1 MFLTD
6 VSAGSLWRVR
16 EDVWKDNLRVSNYT
30 SDRKWH
36 PGLSILAEK
45 NKQNDNEETV
55 PVLFGTSGKR
65 GMILVRGI
73 SNDKKYGKTHT
84 CVFGKIIAP
93 IALSKKKLWEQEIKY
108 GLFHGHLNDDPWFEE
123 FEVIPNREKPRLD
136 SGEQEQLEK
145 FLKEKMAEDE

>member
-6 VSAGSLWRVR
+6 LSAGTLWRVR
-16 EDVWKDNLRVSNYT
+16 EDVWEKNLRVSEYT
-30 SDRKWH
+30 SNRKWH
-36 PGLSILAEK
+36 PGLSILAKK
-45 NKQNDNEETV
+45 NTQNDNEETV
-55 PVLFGTSGKR
+55 PLLFGTSGKK
-65 GMILVRGI
+65 GKILVRGI

-93 IALSKKKLWEQEIKY
+93 IALSKEKLWEQEIIY
-108 GLFHGHLNDDPWFEE
+108 GLFHSNLNEKNWFEE